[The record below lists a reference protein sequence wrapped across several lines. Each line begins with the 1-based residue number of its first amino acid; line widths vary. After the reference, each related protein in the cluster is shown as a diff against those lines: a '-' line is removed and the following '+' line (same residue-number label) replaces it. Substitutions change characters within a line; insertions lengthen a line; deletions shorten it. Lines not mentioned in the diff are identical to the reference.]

1 MKPAAG
7 GSLFYDCFHPR
18 GPKPLKTWFG
28 AITRAW
34 GGMFDCCGGGE
45 EGGNRNFVRVGDR
58 MVPRGRPVTAS
69 EWEYLEARAVVVVS
83 PRIGISL
90 VKTPSEVYPT
100 EENKS
105 VICFSDAETSAI
117 VRKLSS
123 GNSKRS
129 WLGMLSK
136 IRWGMKNE
144 RAGLESSCVTEYWH

>member
-83 PRIGISL
+83 PRIGVSCEGNFLTGGGGVDERSL
-90 VKTPSEVYPT
+90 L
-100 EENKS
+100 
-105 VICFSDAETSAI
+105 FFRI
-117 VRKLSS
+117 VR
-123 GNSKRS
+123 
-129 WLGMLSK
+129 
-136 IRWGMKNE
+136 
-144 RAGLESSCVTEYWH
+144 